1 MSTVVIDIDDKS
13 SVKLFMELAKK
24 MHFKARVLTETQKE
38 DAGLLTLINE
48 RIDEEPL
55 SVDSALSILRKQK

>member
-38 DAGLLTLINE
+38 DAGLLTMMNE
-48 RIDEEPL
+48 RVDEEPL